1 MMLTTDQFEPE
12 DLEDLTVYP
21 SLYAY
26 SAFATRYDDTPIDAL
41 VRAYYLDSSQ
51 PVA

>member
-1 MMLTTDQFEPE
+1 MLLSSDQCEPE
-12 DLEDLTVYP
+12 DLLDLTVYP

-26 SAFATRYDDTPIDAL
+26 SAYACRYDDTPIDTL
-41 VRAYYLDSSQ
+41 VRAYYLDASL